1 MLYQNNTTQIIK
13 YGKVHS
19 DIKMRLIEGE
29 KVYQLS
35 NFLKRCMYA
44 SQLPLIYTFCDVL
57 PGWQT
62 GGYGVML
69 LPRWQFSAPFQI
81 LQPLERALSCRR
93 QTRWRLDATAKDDN
107 VRVPLGGA
115 QGARRRGRGS
125 HPRRSCRRNVR

>member
-1 MLYQNNTTQIIK
+1 
-13 YGKVHS
+13 
-19 DIKMRLIEGE
+19 
-29 KVYQLS
+29 
-35 NFLKRCMYA
+35 MYA
-44 SQLPLIYTFCDVL
+44 SYQIFSKGVCLSITANIYCTFCDVL

-93 QTRWRLDATAKDDN
+93 QTRWRLDATAKDN
-107 VRVPLGGA
+107 NIRVPLGGA